1 MGRQQP
7 QQPGNRTGSP
17 TGAASQTPGIDAP
30 GPKAGAPTWLWG
42 RLCPL
47 WEQIWRPHL
56 GPSVPPPPGP
66 NPHSA
71 NVASCPL
78 PGSADLERG
87 QWYTVVGVVRGLPAP
102 VGSDQRPQSAWPLSP
117 SGLALLGTLGVL
129 QTPAQAS
136 LQPNFQEDKFLGRW
150 FTSGLASNSSWFLEK
165 KKVLSM
171 CKSLVAPAPDGG
183 FNLTSTFLRKDQCVT
198 RTLMLRPAGPPGCY
212 SYTSPHGGSNLEV
225 SVVETD
231 YKNYALLH
239 TESGPSPGPAFRMAT
254 LYSRSQAP
262 GAAVREKFTAFAKA
276 RGFTEDGIVFLPRN
290 EKCLEEHE

>member
-1 MGRQQP
+1 MTDSNRAQDLRDSPSTQGGLCREAALAVRRTGSLASCPMGRQQP

-17 TGAASQTPGIDAP
+17 TGAAGQTPGIDAP

-47 WEQIWRPHL
+47 REQIWRPHL

-117 SGLALLGTLGVL
+117 SGLQGQV
-129 QTPAQAS
+129 S
-136 LQPNFQEDKFLGRW
+136 LGR
-150 FTSGLASNSSWFLEK
+150 EK
-165 KKVLSM
+165 G
-171 CKSLVAPAPDGG
+171 PAPPGPHPH
-183 FNLTSTFLRKDQCVT
+183 S
-198 RTLMLRPAGPPGCY
+198 AG
-212 SYTSPHGGSNLEV
+212 GGS
-225 SVVETD
+225 
-231 YKNYALLH
+231 
-239 TESGPSPGPAFRMAT
+239 PPACNR
-254 LYSRSQAP
+254 P
-262 GAAVREKFTAFAKA
+262 
-276 RGFTEDGIVFLPRN
+276 
-290 EKCLEEHE
+290 CL